1 MRLSNPFKR
10 KPKECYD
17 CFRKDNIMKMAARII
32 DTILVGKRI
41 NDLEPHDM
49 MNLHTVSQALRFNL
63 PLIATRRRGTPYKDR
78 TGNEVDSMYEVLR
91 NNFVHY
97 MGMLTAD
104 IQAMFH
110 HDSPIRDEIGDRY
123 RRHAGVYQQTMA
135 LEMER
140 AKQME
145 EELDNKSEENE
156 PGEENG

>member
-1 MRLSNPFKR
+1 MRFSDIFKR
-10 KPKECYD
+10 KPKKCYD

-32 DTILVGKRI
+32 DTILVGKSI

-49 MNLHTVSQALRFNL
+49 MNLHTVSQALRFNRL
-63 PLIATRRRGTPYKDR
+63 LIATRMRGTPYRDR
-78 TGNEVDSMYEVLR
+78 TGNEVESMYEVLR

-135 LEMER
+135 LAIER

-145 EELDNKSEENE
+145 EELDSKSEENE